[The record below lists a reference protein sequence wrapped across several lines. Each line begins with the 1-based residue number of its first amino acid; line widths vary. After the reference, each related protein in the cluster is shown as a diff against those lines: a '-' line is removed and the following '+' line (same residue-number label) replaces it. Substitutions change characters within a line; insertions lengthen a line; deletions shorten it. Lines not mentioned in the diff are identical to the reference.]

1 MELESERRRNMIFD
15 SISNKENY
23 KEEKEIYQTLNFLE
37 KLKKWDDVESNA
49 IIQKDWISANPVSF
63 LSKDESECMY
73 EAHRKHIDVHYIM
86 EGIEKIATADVKN
99 LQEKVP
105 FDKDKDIGF
114 YEGCESGSYLLK
126 TGDFMVC
133 FPSDAH
139 KVGMM
144 NTVPGMVKKVVV
156 KIRVEATLSR
166 FAKKIGYRGYQ
177 EFIYQYENTFEE
189 KEEKI
194 TGNTKIVL
202 NAYQEVLNKT
212 YNLVDEAQI
221 GRIVGYLNKADRVLV
236 CGCGSSGLSAK
247 EMEIRFMR
255 IGIDVDSMTDSDM
268 IKMASVFQNRRSL
281 IFGFSISGE
290 REEVTYLLREAYN
303 KGAKTVL
310 FTTNNGKKFSEYY
323 SEVVALSSLRHLNYG
338 NVISPQ
344 FPILI
349 ILDIIYAYYVEQNK
363 YIREGM
369 HDSTLC
375 ALEE

>member
-1 MELESERRRNMIFD
+1 MEYYVKSVI
-15 SISNKENY
+15 SI
-23 KEEKEIYQTLNFLE
+23 I
-37 KLKKWDDVESNA
+37 ESNYH
-49 IIQKDWISANPVSF
+49 KLTSAEKTVADFFIHNNQNTDFSSSHIAE
-63 LSKDESECMY
+63 LLYTSK
-73 EAHRKHIDVHYIM
+73 
-86 EGIEKIATADVKN
+86 
-99 LQEKVP
+99 
-105 FDKDKDIGF
+105 
-114 YEGCESGSYLLK
+114 
-126 TGDFMVC
+126 
-133 FPSDAH
+133 
-139 KVGMM
+139 
-144 NTVPGMVKKVVV
+144 
-156 KIRVEATLSR
+156 ATLSR

-323 SEVVALSSLRHLNYG
+323 SEVVALSSLRHSLDLIELGFKEYSGTNRGQAPYRRSDLLKLHIYGYLNKIRSSRSLEIECKRNLELMWLINAITPDHG
-338 NVISPQ
+338 TIAGFVKNNRKAFHVTLRNLTL
-344 FPILI
+344 ILKGWGLI
-349 ILDIIYAYYVEQNK
+349 DGKLIAIDGTKIRAQNSKHNCITKSGLDKKIAYADEQINA
-363 YIREGM
+363 YLM
-369 HDSTLC
+369 
-375 ALEE
+375 ALEKDSLL

>member
-1 MELESERRRNMIFD
+1 M
-15 SISNKENY
+15 
-23 KEEKEIYQTLNFLE
+23 
-37 KLKKWDDVESNA
+37 
-49 IIQKDWISANPVSF
+49 
-63 LSKDESECMY
+63 
-73 EAHRKHIDVHYIM
+73 
-86 EGIEKIATADVKN
+86 
-99 LQEKVP
+99 
-105 FDKDKDIGF
+105 
-114 YEGCESGSYLLK
+114 
-126 TGDFMVC
+126 
-133 FPSDAH
+133 
-139 KVGMM
+139 
-144 NTVPGMVKKVVV
+144 
-156 KIRVEATLSR
+156 SR